1 MAKSKPVPS
10 VDTSGYNWATGEF
23 REPDMSKMPNLKPMA
38 SHEVGGLSRMTNTL
52 PKVSRSVARPLS
64 RKVSR

>member
-1 MAKSKPVPS
+1 MAKKIPG
-10 VDTSGYNWATGEF
+10 VDISDFNWSRGAF

-38 SHEVGGLSRMTNTL
+38 SHEPGGLARMSSA
-52 PKVSRSVARPLS
+52 PKARINRPLT